1 MPKRYEELKSQ
12 LPVSRLSIDVLLALR
27 VLYDK
32 PENEVKLQQE
42 MAELSHDPS
51 KLEREYRSEWE
62 AYVLRELV
70 LDLKQNT
77 QRSPATFIDSV
88 LSRIESLKE
97 SCPYYKAYKQ
107 QISEAKSA
115 EDGSTALFPV
125 PWRQQ
130 LMMLLLPVTAVKPL
144 KPAE

>member
-32 PENEVKLQQE
+32 PENDVELHQQIT
-42 MAELSHDPS
+42 ELSREPS
-51 KLEREYRSEWE
+51 KLEREYRCEWE

-77 QRSPATFIDSV
+77 QRSPAIFIDSV

-107 QISEAKSA
+107 QISQATPA
-115 EDGSTALFPV
+115 DDSTTQLFPT

-130 LMMLLLPVTAVKPL
+130 LMMLLLPVTTVKPL

>member
-1 MPKRYEELKSQ
+1 VPKRYEELKSQ

-32 PENEVKLQQE
+32 PENEVKLQHE
-42 MAELSHDPS
+42 MAKLSHEPS

-77 QRSPATFIDSV
+77 QRSPAIFIDSV

-107 QISEAKSA
+107 QILEATPADDST
-115 EDGSTALFPV
+115 TALFPI

-130 LMMLLLPVTAVKPL
+130 LMMLLLPVTTVKPL

>member
-32 PENEVKLQQE
+32 PESEVELRQQI
-42 MAELSHDPS
+42 AELSRDPS
-51 KLEREYRSEWE
+51 KLELGYRSEWE
-62 AYVLRELV
+62 AYVVRELV
-70 LDLKQNT
+70 LDLKQYT
-77 QRSPATFIDSV
+77 QRSPAAFIDSV
-88 LSRIESLKE
+88 LSRIESLKNNN
-97 SCPYYKAYKQ
+97 PDYKAYKQ
-107 QISEAKSA
+107 QVSETMSA
-115 EDGSTALFPV
+115 HDRTTPLFPT

-130 LMMLLLPVTAVKPL
+130 LMMLLLPVTTVKPL

>member
-1 MPKRYEELKSQ
+1 VPKRYEELKSQ

-32 PENEVKLQQE
+32 PENDVELCQQI
-42 MAELSHDPS
+42 AELSREPS

-77 QRSPATFIDSV
+77 QRSPAIFIDSV

-107 QISEAKSA
+107 QISQATPA
-115 EDGSTALFPV
+115 DDSTTQLFPT

-130 LMMLLLPVTAVKPL
+130 LMMLLLPVTTVKPL
-144 KPAE
+144 KPTE

>member
-1 MPKRYEELKSQ
+1 MPKRYDELKSQ

-32 PENEVKLQQE
+32 PENDVELRQQI
-42 MAELSHDPS
+42 AELSREPS

-77 QRSPATFIDSV
+77 QRSPAIFIDSV

-97 SCPYYKAYKQ
+97 SCPYYKAYKY
-107 QISEAKSA
+107 QISQATPA
-115 EDGSTALFPV
+115 DDSTTQLFLT

-130 LMMLLLPVTAVKPL
+130 LMMLLLPVTTVKPL

>member
-1 MPKRYEELKSQ
+1 MPKRYDELKSQ

-32 PENEVKLQQE
+32 PENDVELRQQI
-42 MAELSHDPS
+42 AELSREPS

-77 QRSPATFIDSV
+77 QRSPAIFIDSV

-107 QISEAKSA
+107 QISQATPA
-115 EDGSTALFPV
+115 DDSTTQLFPT

-130 LMMLLLPVTAVKPL
+130 LMMLLLPVTTVKPL
-144 KPAE
+144 KPTE

>member
-32 PENEVKLQQE
+32 PENDVELHQQIT
-42 MAELSHDPS
+42 ELSREPS

-77 QRSPATFIDSV
+77 QRSPAIFIDSV

-107 QISEAKSA
+107 QISQATPA
-115 EDGSTALFPV
+115 DDSTTQLFPT

-130 LMMLLLPVTAVKPL
+130 LMMLLLPVTTVKPL

>member
-1 MPKRYEELKSQ
+1 VEL
-12 LPVSRLSIDVLLALR
+12 R
-27 VLYDK
+27 
-32 PENEVKLQQE
+32 QQI
-42 MAELSHDPS
+42 AELSREPS

-77 QRSPATFIDSV
+77 QRSPAIFIDSV

-107 QISEAKSA
+107 QISQATPA
-115 EDGSTALFPV
+115 DDSTTQLFPT

-130 LMMLLLPVTAVKPL
+130 LMMLLLPVTTVKPL

>member
-32 PENEVKLQQE
+32 PENDVELRQQI
-42 MAELSHDPS
+42 AELSREPS

-77 QRSPATFIDSV
+77 QRSPAIFIDSV

-97 SCPYYKAYKQ
+97 SCPYYKAYKY
-107 QISEAKSA
+107 QISQATPA
-115 EDGSTALFPV
+115 DDSTTQLFPT

-130 LMMLLLPVTAVKPL
+130 LMMLLLPVTTVKPL

>member
-32 PENEVKLQQE
+32 PENDVELRQQI
-42 MAELSHDPS
+42 AELSREPS

-77 QRSPATFIDSV
+77 QRSPAIFIDSV

-107 QISEAKSA
+107 QISQATPA
-115 EDGSTALFPV
+115 DDSTTQLFPT

-130 LMMLLLPVTAVKPL
+130 LMMLLLPVTTVKPL
-144 KPAE
+144 KPTE

>member
-32 PENEVKLQQE
+32 PENDVELHQQIT
-42 MAELSHDPS
+42 ELSREPS

-77 QRSPATFIDSV
+77 QRSPAIFIDSV

-107 QISEAKSA
+107 QISQATSA
-115 EDGSTALFPV
+115 DDSTTQLFPT

-130 LMMLLLPVTAVKPL
+130 LMMLLLPVTTVKPL
-144 KPAE
+144 KPTE

>member
-32 PENEVKLQQE
+32 PENDVELRQQI
-42 MAELSHDPS
+42 AELSREPS

-77 QRSPATFIDSV
+77 QRSPAIFIDSV

-107 QISEAKSA
+107 QISQATPA
-115 EDGSTALFPV
+115 DDSTTQLFPT

-130 LMMLLLPVTAVKPL
+130 LMMLLLPVTTVKPL

>member
-1 MPKRYEELKSQ
+1 VPKRYEELKSQ

-32 PENEVKLQQE
+32 PENDVELCQQI
-42 MAELSHDPS
+42 AELSREPG
-51 KLEREYRSEWE
+51 KLELGYRSEWE

-70 LDLKQNT
+70 LDLKQHT
-77 QRSPATFIDSV
+77 QRSPASFIDSV
-88 LSRIESLKE
+88 LSRMENLKDTN
-97 SCPYYKAYKQ
+97 PDYIAYKQ
-107 QISEAKSA
+107 QVSEAM
-115 EDGSTALFPV
+115 STDDSIAPLFPT

-130 LMMLLLPVTAVKPL
+130 LMMLLLPVTTVKPL

>member
-12 LPVSRLSIDVLLALR
+12 IPVSRLSIDVLLALR

-32 PENEVKLQQE
+32 PENDVELHQQIT
-42 MAELSHDPS
+42 ELSREPS

-77 QRSPATFIDSV
+77 QRSPAIFIDSV

-107 QISEAKSA
+107 QIHKLRLQM
-115 EDGSTALFPV
+115 TALPSYS
-125 PWRQQ
+125 PR
-130 LMMLLLPVTAVKPL
+130 LGASNL
-144 KPAE
+144 

>member
-1 MPKRYEELKSQ
+1 VPKRYEELKSQ

-32 PENEVKLQQE
+32 PENDVELHQQIT
-42 MAELSHDPS
+42 ELSREPS

-77 QRSPATFIDSV
+77 QRSPAIFIDSV

-107 QISEAKSA
+107 QISQATPA
-115 EDGSTALFPV
+115 DDSTTQLFPT

-130 LMMLLLPVTAVKPL
+130 LMMLLLPVTTVKPL

>member
-1 MPKRYEELKSQ
+1 VPKRYEELKSQ

-32 PENEVKLQQE
+32 PENDVELHQQIT
-42 MAELSHDPS
+42 ELSREPS

-77 QRSPATFIDSV
+77 QRSPAIFIDSV

-107 QISEAKSA
+107 QISQATPA
-115 EDGSTALFPV
+115 DDSTTQLFPT

-130 LMMLLLPVTAVKPL
+130 LMMLLLPVTTVKPL
-144 KPAE
+144 KPTE

>member
-32 PENEVKLQQE
+32 PENDVELRQQI
-42 MAELSHDPS
+42 AELSREPS

-77 QRSPATFIDSV
+77 QRSPAIFIDSV

-97 SCPYYKAYKQ
+97 SCPYYKAYKY
-107 QISEAKSA
+107 QISQATPA
-115 EDGSTALFPV
+115 DDSTTQLFLT

-130 LMMLLLPVTAVKPL
+130 LMMLLLPVTTVKPL

>member
-32 PENEVKLQQE
+32 PENDVELHQQIT
-42 MAELSHDPS
+42 ELSREPS

-77 QRSPATFIDSV
+77 QRSPAIFIDSV

-107 QISEAKSA
+107 QISQATPA
-115 EDGSTALFPV
+115 DDSTTQLFPT

-130 LMMLLLPVTAVKPL
+130 LMMLLLPVTTVKPL
-144 KPAE
+144 KPTE

>member
-1 MPKRYEELKSQ
+1 VPKRYEELKSQ

-32 PENEVKLQQE
+32 PENDVELHQQI
-42 MAELSHDPS
+42 AELSREPS

-77 QRSPATFIDSV
+77 QRSPAIFIDSV

-107 QISEAKSA
+107 QISQATPA
-115 EDGSTALFPV
+115 DDSTTQLFPT

-130 LMMLLLPVTAVKPL
+130 LMMLLLPVTTVKPL
-144 KPAE
+144 KPTE

>member
-32 PENEVKLQQE
+32 PENDVELCQQI
-42 MAELSHDPS
+42 AELSREPS

-77 QRSPATFIDSV
+77 QRSPAIFIDSV

-107 QISEAKSA
+107 QISQATPA
-115 EDGSTALFPV
+115 DDSTTQLFPT

-130 LMMLLLPVTAVKPL
+130 LMMLLLPVTTVKPL
-144 KPAE
+144 KPTE

>member
-1 MPKRYEELKSQ
+1 MPKRYDELKSQ

-32 PENEVKLQQE
+32 PENDVELRQQI
-42 MAELSHDPS
+42 AELSREPS

-77 QRSPATFIDSV
+77 QRSPAIFIDSV

-107 QISEAKSA
+107 QISQATPA
-115 EDGSTALFPV
+115 DDSTTQLFPT

-130 LMMLLLPVTAVKPL
+130 LMMLLLPVTTVKPL